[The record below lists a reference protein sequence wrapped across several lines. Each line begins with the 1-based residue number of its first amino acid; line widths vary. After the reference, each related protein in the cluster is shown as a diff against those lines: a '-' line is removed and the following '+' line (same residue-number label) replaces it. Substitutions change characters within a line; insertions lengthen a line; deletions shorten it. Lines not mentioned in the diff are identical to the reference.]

1 MAKST
6 LKKATGSETC
16 RLPERYGGQPECLSR
31 SQSFPKRRRSNP
43 KNDASHYFSI
53 GDAMFFWAKKWLFL
67 AIFALGQAKRVKNTH
82 ARCVKNTQAKRKKT
96 ANLTVGGLL
105 ICDRLAYSPLSSAT
119 NTAR

>member
-1 MAKST
+1 
-6 LKKATGSETC
+6 
-16 RLPERYGGQPECLSR
+16 
-31 SQSFPKRRRSNP
+31 
-43 KNDASHYFSI
+43 
-53 GDAMFFWAKKWLFL
+53 MFFQLKKWLFL
-67 AIFALGQAKRVKNTH
+67 AIFVLGKAKRVKNTH